1 MELGSLEVL
10 SHRIFE
16 TKCVTQVLKVDVS
29 NARVRCA
36 TALEQDRFAS
46 DGLFHVDGSP
56 PKSVPRKS
64 ARSKLR
70 KKWVQGIESSSPFF
84 KTFGSFPKVSTTN
97 DHDS

>member
-1 MELGSLEVL
+1 M
-10 SHRIFE
+10 
-16 TKCVTQVLKVDVS
+16 TQFLKVDVS
-29 NARVRCA
+29 KARDRCA